1 MPAKAKQQASAID
14 GGKRRSS
21 QAKGAPPGKKLRTEF
36 TEEDLVT
43 VLGFTDK
50 MGEPKNKQKV
60 KDLQNTYLHRKIVVI
75 NIINKNTM
83 KKIKGH
89 HGYVGDLQTGS

>member
-1 MPAKAKQQASAID
+1 MDFAWIYHKKDITNDNTKNKNTGAATCHKLAVLCLKCRSMPAKAKQQASAID

-43 VLGFTDK
+43 VLGFT
-50 MGEPKNKQKV
+50 
-60 KDLQNTYLHRKIVVI
+60 
-75 NIINKNTM
+75 
-83 KKIKGH
+83 
-89 HGYVGDLQTGS
+89 